1 MPNNV
6 VTIAFI
12 ITTLIPQTLFQSSAI
27 LFKMTICSSR
37 IMLYTV
43 LMMLKN
49 YLFLSFLR
57 TYTIHSMLFVSVRI
71 KTVYIDFLRH
81 FYILAAAA
89 RLPLILFFLFFFN
102 IPHGSHPLRLCYALY
117 IYIFLSLYHIAT

>member
-1 MPNNV
+1 MLNNV
-6 VTIAFI
+6 AITLCTII
-12 ITTLIPQTLFQSSAI
+12 IPILPILSLLSAI
-27 LFKMTICSSR
+27 SSKAIIYLFLNMPYI
-37 IMLYTV
+37 V
-43 LMMLKN
+43 LMTFKN

-57 TYTIHSMLFVSVRI
+57 TYIIHSMPFASVRI
-71 KTVYIDFLRH
+71 KIVYIDFLRH

-89 RLPLILFFLFFFN
+89 RLSLILFFLFFFN